1 MSSVGVDENRGV
13 CPQGKHNSSIDD
25 IFALEQPTGR
35 PSILRQTENLPS
47 KTVPKGAKVCF
58 QTPRRDPLTKRILSP
73 TKTVKMTSVDE
84 CTKAKESLNMDKTND
99 NLLEFSTEMSSYPD
113 DDMPIQSKGGYD
125 LDFDNLDGI
134 DPFQGSNKMM
144 LSPAKP
150 RPVTL
155 IIWRDLSPTFL
166 RDWRNTRMLF
176 RVTKRFGKYKH
187 LPCCTLDT
195 SMF

>member
-144 LSPAKP
+144 LSPANLLQYSRASSLLLP
-150 RPVTL
+150 RQQMQ
-155 IIWRDLSPTFL
+155 RSPSLKF
-166 RDWRNTRMLF
+166 
-176 RVTKRFGKYKH
+176 
-187 LPCCTLDT
+187 
-195 SMF
+195 